1 MYALG
6 DEWVADVQ
14 EKRVSPMGEGR
25 GKLESLIAELEAKK
39 AELQN
44 LIQEY
49 ELMLPHLTKAR
60 EALDDAGITDVVHG
74 AAAAPAPQVDV
85 PTADAGEQAVDAEA
99 QQADE
104 AAPAAEEP
112 EGAPARRSIA
122 SLVAEDEAAGDEAT
136 H

>member
-1 MYALG
+1 
-6 DEWVADVQ
+6 
-14 EKRVSPMGEGR
+14 MGEGR

-60 EALDDAGITDVVHG
+60 EALDDAGITDAGPGVV
-74 AAAAPAPQVDV
+74 AAPAPQVEVPAADV
-85 PTADAGEQAVDAEA
+85 ADQAVDAEP
-99 QQADE
+99 QQAAE
-104 AAPAAEEP
+104 AAAAEEP
-112 EGAPARRSIA
+112 EGTPARRSIA
-122 SLVAEDEAAGDEAT
+122 SLVAEDEASGDEAT

>member
-1 MYALG
+1 
-6 DEWVADVQ
+6 
-14 EKRVSPMGEGR
+14 MGEGR

-60 EALDDAGITDVVHG
+60 EALDDAGITDAAPV
-74 AAAAPAPQVDV
+74 AAAEPVPQVEVPAP
-85 PTADAGEQAVDAEA
+85 DAGDPAVEAEPQVEDA
-99 QQADE
+99 
-104 AAPAAEEP
+104 AATEEP
-112 EGAPARRSIA
+112 EATPARRSIA